1 LTGSLGSDAI
11 LGVRGSYLSTMVRR
25 GIVFGSYTR

>member
-1 LTGSLGSDAI
+1 MI
-11 LGVRGSYLSTMVRR
+11 RR